1 MLRNK
6 SIKHTGILA
15 VLVAIIGGLFWLADA
30 QARVQRKKKSVKP
43 PVATQT
49 PATRP
54 RRNPAPTPTPLLLPA
69 ATATPTPAPD
79 FDKPND
85 PPPLLIPEA
94 VKPGA
99 PLPTPLPTPTPTPK
113 PTNPDA
119 AQTVDDDEVIVVK
132 TDLTNVLFTAQDK
145 NRRFFNALKQGDLR
159 VFEDDKPQEIF
170 TFSRQTDLP
179 LSLAI
184 LLDTSG
190 SMERT
195 LPSEKEM
202 ATEFVNAVIR
212 PAKDE
217 IAVVSFTGEATL
229 EQGMTGNLQR
239 ARRAI
244 EKVEFVP
251 PAGYIGGILGPGSP
265 PVNGNSRAGSTAI
278 WDAVYVTADEI
289 LTETSDKT
297 RRAIILLTDGV
308 DSSSRW
314 KRQEA
319 IDRAVKAEAAIY
331 CIGIGDDFQFGVD
344 EGTLKTLS
352 EKTGGRA
359 YFPRSEA
366 DLRRAFTQI
375 QDELREQYLLAYS
388 SSNKNRDGSFR
399 RIRVEVANPELAKE
413 KLKLTYRQG
422 YFAKKQ

>member
-1 MLRNK
+1 M
-6 SIKHTGILA
+6 
-15 VLVAIIGGLFWLADA
+15 
-30 QARVQRKKKSVKP
+30 
-43 PVATQT
+43 
-49 PATRP
+49 
-54 RRNPAPTPTPLLLPA
+54 
-69 ATATPTPAPD
+69 
-79 FDKPND
+79 
-85 PPPLLIPEA
+85 
-94 VKPGA
+94 
-99 PLPTPLPTPTPTPK
+99 
-113 PTNPDA
+113 
-119 AQTVDDDEVIVVK
+119 DDDEVIVVK
-132 TDLTNVLFTAQDK
+132 TDLTNVLFTVQDK
-145 NRRFFNALKQGDLR
+145 NRRFFSSLKQEDLR
-159 VFEDDKPQEIF
+159 IFEDGKAQEIF

-179 LSLAI
+179 LSLA
-184 LLDTSG
+184 LLIDTSG

-195 LPSEKEM
+195 LPAEKAL

-217 IAVVSFTGEATL
+217 VAVVSFTGEATL

-251 PAGYIGGILGPGSP
+251 PAGYYGGIIGPGSP
-265 PVNGNSRAGSTAI
+265 PISGNSRAGSTAI
-278 WDAVYVTADEI
+278 WDAIYVTSDEI

-319 IDRAVKAEAAIY
+319 IDRALKTEVAIY

-344 EGTLKTLS
+344 EGTLKTLA

-359 YFPRSEA
+359 YFPRSEE
-366 DLRRAFTQI
+366 DLRRVFAQI
-375 QDELREQYLLAYS
+375 QDELRSQYLLAYS

-399 RIRVEVANPELAKE
+399 RIRLEVANQELAKE
-413 KLKLTYRQG
+413 KLKLTYRDG
-422 YFAKKQ
+422 YYAKK